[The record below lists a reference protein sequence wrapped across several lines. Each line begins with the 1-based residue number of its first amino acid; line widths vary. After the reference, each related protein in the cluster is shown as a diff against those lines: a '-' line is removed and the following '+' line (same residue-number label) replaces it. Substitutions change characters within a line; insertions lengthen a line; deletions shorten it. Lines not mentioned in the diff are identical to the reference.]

1 MWCWRVI
8 ILAGGRIMETQKAE
22 EIRQQAQPHAKPHA
36 LQLQGRDGV
45 TAEGMVSRAVQGT

>member
-1 MWCWRVI
+1 MI

-22 EIRQQAQPHAKPHA
+22 EIRQQAQPRSKPHA
-36 LQLQGRDGV
+36 LQLQGRDEV